1 MLPVLQKI
9 GSRFGKVRQVIILVP
24 QCAELEFYH
33 TDIYTQLH
41 CKLVIRRD
49 IGVGFVEI
57 PDLILLKSHLCTV
70 GFVLRNMLVDV
81 FYNFLILT
89 IMDSFEDEL
98 VGNTQVCTS

>member
-33 TDIYTQLH
+33 TDIHTQLH
-41 CKLVIRRD
+41 CKLVVRRN
-49 IGVGFVEI
+49 IGVGFIKI
-57 PDLILLKSHLCTV
+57 PDLFFFKSHLCAV
-70 GFVLRNMLVDV
+70 SFVLRNMLVDV
-81 FYNFLILT
+81 LYNFLILT
-89 IMDSFEDEL
+89 IVDFFEDEL